1 MEHIAEME
9 HNGRYRTSIS
19 EVLGRRPSGGL
30 DVRQHWHLAID
41 AIEVIN
47 GNLDS
52 GLSRNHRQV
61 EQHVRGATHCGMD
74 DDGVLE
80 GLTRQDAAR
89 GDLLLNQVE
98 HLLAGGASVA

>member
-1 MEHIAEME
+1 MEHIAELQ
-9 HNGRYRTSIS
+9 HDGRYTTSVP
-19 EVLGRRPSGGL
+19 EVLDRVSSGGL
-30 DVRQHWHLAID
+30 DVRQHRHLAMD

-47 GNLDS
+47 RNLDS

-61 EQHVRGATHCGMD
+61 EQHVRGAAHCGMD